1 MISSKV
7 RSNFVSWV
15 ARGSNRKFN
24 HRIASTAFGEKV
36 YGARY
41 LTTREENFR
50 KAGILD
56 EHGLTSFD
64 TLHEMQVRSC
74 LVYSGNDLF
83 GTYNPGSE
91 QFEYMT
97 YQEFDGKVN
106 QCRSLLKDLGKL
118 ILQELECVCLC
129 YICLYTHCHQRLP
142 CLDVKESRS
151 MTRSVLLQITVGNGQ
166 LLPLPPTR

>member
-24 HRIASTAFGEKV
+24 QRIAPIALGEEV
-36 YGARY
+36 HGVRY
-41 LTTREENFR
+41 LTTREDNFR
-50 KAGILD
+50 EAGILD
-56 EHGLTSFD
+56 ESGLTSFD

-74 LVYSGNDLF
+74 MVYSGNDLF
-83 GTYNPGSE
+83 GTYNSGSE

-118 ILQELECVCLC
+118 ILQEFECVLCLR
-129 YICLYTHCHQRLP
+129 YMFVNSLSSTLAF
-142 CLDVKESRS
+142 DVKESRS
-151 MTRSVLLQITVGNGQ
+151 MTRSV
-166 LLPLPPTR
+166 